1 MNSSPHLVCSSALEF
16 LFGSSLGFQSFWQS
30 IPSGSLI
37 LFLSLLNYL
46 SEFSCNSLNFF
57 MTTILNSPTVRSHS
71 SVYLFIYLFL
81 ALLSLPCGARA
92 LCCGIWAFSSC
103 SSQVLLLS
111 WSMGST
117 TGKLSSCGTRAQL
130 LPDVWDPSSLL
141 SPGVAPGTPELE
153 VRFLPTGL
161 PVILNL
167 ASIKLSFSFC
177 GVVLL

>member
-1 MNSSPHLVCSSALEF
+1 MVPFIS
-16 LFGSSLGFQSFWQS
+16 
-30 IPSGSLI
+30 
-37 LFLSLLNYL
+37 LFLSYFLNKFKGFRIL
-46 SEFSCNSLNFF
+46 IILPFSLYSLPLCRWQKMWSRLRAL

-130 LPDVWDPSSLL
+130 LPDIWDPSSLL

-177 GVVLL
+177 SVVLL